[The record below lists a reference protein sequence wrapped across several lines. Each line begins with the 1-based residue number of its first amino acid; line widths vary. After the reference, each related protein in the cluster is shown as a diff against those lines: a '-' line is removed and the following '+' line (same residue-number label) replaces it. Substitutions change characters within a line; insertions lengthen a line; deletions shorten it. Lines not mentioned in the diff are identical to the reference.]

1 MKLPAKHISRLT
13 LWSLVLLWLAA
24 CKTPQGIGYFQDMED
39 GQKVLIAHA
48 DGVKLKPG
56 DQLSI
61 IVTTPSVEIT
71 NTLNLPAKSQVIG
84 TTEEV
89 AQGQSQGTLGYAID
103 MAGNIDFPLLG
114 TLHVAGLTREEVA
127 RLVKKQLQDKKLSTE
142 AVVTVDFLNMGFSV
156 MGEVLNPGRYQF
168 TKEKV
173 SLLEALSMAGD
184 LTIYGRRDSVLVM
197 REVDGM
203 HEVHSVNLSKGR
215 SLLESPVYYLQQND
229 VVYVEPNDYKKR
241 QSTASGNETMTG
253 SFWLSFVSVLTTVA
267 VLLIK

>member
-1 MKLPAKHISRLT
+1 
-13 LWSLVLLWLAA
+13 
-24 CKTPQGIGYFQDMED
+24 
-39 GQKVLIAHA
+39 
-48 DGVKLKPG
+48 
-56 DQLSI
+56 
-61 IVTTPSVEIT
+61 
-71 NTLNLPAKSQVIG
+71 
-84 TTEEV
+84 
-89 AQGQSQGTLGYAID
+89 
-103 MAGNIDFPLLG
+103 
-114 TLHVAGLTREEVA
+114 
-127 RLVKKQLQDKKLSTE
+127 
-142 AVVTVDFLNMGFSV
+142 MGFSV
-156 MGEVLNPGRYQF
+156 MGEVINPGRYQF

>member
-1 MKLPAKHISRLT
+1 MKLPAKNISRLT

-89 AQGQSQGTLGYAID
+89 ALGRARARWAMPSTWPETLTSPCWARSMWQG
-103 MAGNIDFPLLG
+103 
-114 TLHVAGLTREEVA
+114 
-127 RLVKKQLQDKKLSTE
+127 
-142 AVVTVDFLNMGFSV
+142 
-156 MGEVLNPGRYQF
+156 
-168 TKEKV
+168 
-173 SLLEALSMAGD
+173 
-184 LTIYGRRDSVLVM
+184 
-197 REVDGM
+197 
-203 HEVHSVNLSKGR
+203 
-215 SLLESPVYYLQQND
+215 
-229 VVYVEPNDYKKR
+229 
-241 QSTASGNETMTG
+241 
-253 SFWLSFVSVLTTVA
+253 
-267 VLLIK
+267 